1 MVLETEESRPGDPW
15 ETLPIKFL
23 IKVLRDHGLP
33 VSTLATCRS
42 VCKKWMEIVDGP
54 YLRSKIW
61 NEHVLAYYDTEG
73 TAYFC
78 CSDQWITR
86 NITFESKRLVAADG
100 GLLCFNNRLSTEYV
114 LYNPVPDRFLTL
126 NVPHE
131 IDGTPA
137 VIDGMMECVVV
148 GLVVDRSTKHF
159 KLLLGGV
166 LLPDERRTL
175 IYDSM
180 IGTWSWLSHP
190 FPAESKV
197 RWKVGR
203 SVACGGR
210 LYWLLWKCTS
220 LGMYLRKALVIFDLR
235 EEKWKAFVE
244 KVNKHEAFLEKVE
257 DIPYDADES
266 QKRLRAIDAYPLAN
280 WWLHRHK
287 YSAAFLSHPKVRAMD
302 GALVGPRKWDGKEGR
317 PFLDCAAGVSDAIFV
332 DEEFDDPV
340 VAKYWAR

>member
-1 MVLETEESRPGDPW
+1 
-15 ETLPIKFL
+15 
-23 IKVLRDHGLP
+23 
-33 VSTLATCRS
+33 
-42 VCKKWMEIVDGP
+42 
-54 YLRSKIW
+54 
-61 NEHVLAYYDTEG
+61 
-73 TAYFC
+73 
-78 CSDQWITR
+78 
-86 NITFESKRLVAADG
+86 
-100 GLLCFNNRLSTEYV
+100 
-114 LYNPVPDRFLTL
+114 
-126 NVPHE
+126 
-131 IDGTPA
+131 
-137 VIDGMMECVVV
+137 MMECVVV

-340 VAKYWAR
+340 VAKYWARFDMLVYVPLLNEAEYSSFWSILPQDVYDPLCAMIPTPGVSARNEWIAQPRREPQEVVEVPIGEELHEGPGNEDAVDLRSLVKNDISAMMLVL